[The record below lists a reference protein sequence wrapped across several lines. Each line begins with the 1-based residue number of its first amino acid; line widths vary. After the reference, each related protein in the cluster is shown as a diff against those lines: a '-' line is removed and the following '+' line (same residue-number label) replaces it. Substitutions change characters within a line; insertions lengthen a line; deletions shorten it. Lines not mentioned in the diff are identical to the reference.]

1 MLKILLGVALG
12 FVLFTNEG
20 ARQITADA
28 LRAVAEAL
36 APAENGKTL
45 QDRIG
50 DALEG
55 DK

>member
-1 MLKILLGVALG
+1 MLRVALGIGIG
-12 FVLFTNEG
+12 FVLFTNSG

-36 APAENGKTL
+36 APGENCKTL
-45 QDRIG
+45 QDRIR

-55 DK
+55 DQ

>member
-1 MLKILLGVALG
+1 MLKLLIGVGLG
-12 FVLFTNEG
+12 FLLFTNSG

-28 LRAVAEAL
+28 LRAAAEVI
-36 APAENGKTL
+36 APAEGGKTL

-50 DALEG
+50 DALES

>member
-1 MLKILLGVALG
+1 MLRVALG
-12 FVLFTNEG
+12 IGIGFALFTNSG

-36 APAENGKTL
+36 SPAENGKTL

>member
-1 MLKILLGVALG
+1 MRVALGIGIG
-12 FVLFTNEG
+12 FVLFTNSG

-28 LRAVAEAL
+28 LRAVPEAHS
-36 APAENGKTL
+36 PAENGKTL
-45 QDRIG
+45 QDRTG